1 MKLRI
6 TLIIQP
12 VGKNDPSVSQSGVID
27 SSMGILSI
35 GGALSQLL
43 ATCWEQFRAKEP
55 SFKQASEP

>member
-6 TLIIQP
+6 TLSIQP
-12 VGKNDPSVSQSGVID
+12 VGSDDPQVSQTGVID

-43 ATCWEQFRAKEP
+43 AACWEQFRAKEP
-55 SFKQASEP
+55 TFQQASKP